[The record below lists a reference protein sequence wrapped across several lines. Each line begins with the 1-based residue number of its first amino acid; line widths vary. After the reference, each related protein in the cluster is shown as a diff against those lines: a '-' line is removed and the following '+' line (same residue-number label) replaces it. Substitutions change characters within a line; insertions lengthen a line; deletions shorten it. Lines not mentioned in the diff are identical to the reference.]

1 MGPRWQSLRAPLYDA
16 LASRHENLN
25 VYLST
30 ICRII
35 CPRIQ
40 PYAYFG
46 IVCTT
51 ELPVPIRRLGAQ
63 SDEYSNG
70 KDMKVV

>member
-1 MGPRWQSLRAPLYDA
+1 MGPRGPRCAAIVRYTIAAQ
-16 LASRHENLN
+16 HENLN

-30 ICRII
+30 KRRII
-35 CPRIQ
+35 CLRIQ
-40 PYAYFG
+40 PYASFG

-51 ELPVPIRRLGAQ
+51 ELPTRRLGAQ
-63 SDEYSNG
+63 SDEYSID